1 MYDWWVL
8 QLAKLSVSRK
18 LMVGFGVLLALLLLV
33 VISSNRTLTHQ
44 TALSEQL
51 AEVASLME
59 QTQQAEQGRLAF
71 EAGSDPRQAE
81 QVRQTLA
88 GMLQRLQALRDS
100 ELNPAALAHQAEAI
114 EAYRKAFD
122 DLAAADQQR
131 SAARGVLVGTAQ
143 QALDSFARLEE
154 LMDASLAQQAG
165 DPQALQRS
173 RAVADLHQQLLM
185 VRYQVRGYVF
195 ERSDKAEQAAFA
207 AFDALRQAATTL
219 RGQLPGEADAALEQ
233 AMGSL
238 QGYRGGIEQFRAGAI
253 RTRQAQQAMQS
264 STQDMAR
271 AGRTLTEAGRQLR
284 ESTASRDRASL
295 WLIAALALAFGCV
308 AGWAINRQIVRPLDE
323 ALAQAEAIAAGDL
336 GKRPQNPLTLQR
348 RDELGQLQRVMQRM
362 GDSLRELVG
371 RIGDGVSQLAS
382 SAEELSAVTEQTRAG
397 VNSQKVET
405 DQVATAMHEMAA
417 TVQDVARNAEL
428 ASQAARQA
436 DEEARQGDAVVD
448 QAVTRIERLASE
460 MDVSSEAMARLKNE
474 SEQIG
479 SVLDVIKSVAEQT
492 NLLALNAAIEAARA
506 GDAGRGFAVV
516 ADEVRNLAHRAQ
528 ESAQQIQKMIE
539 ELQIGAQEAVSTMT
553 ESQRYSL
560 ESVEIANRA
569 GERLSSVTGRI
580 AEIDG
585 MNQSVATATEE
596 QTAVVDS
603 LNMDITEIN
612 TLNQE
617 GVENLQATL
626 RACGELET
634 QAGRLRQLVDSFKI

>member
-59 QTQQAEQGRLAF
+59 QAQQAEQGRLAF
-71 EAGSDPRQAE
+71 EAGSDRAPRPQA
-81 QVRQTLA
+81 A
-88 GMLQRLQALRDS
+88 GSDPSRDAPALRDS
-100 ELNPAALAHQAEAI
+100 ELDPAALAHQAEAI

-195 ERSDKAEQAAFA
+195 ERSDKAEQAAF
-207 AFDALRQAATTL
+207 DALRQAGTTL

-233 AMGSL
+233 AMRSL
-238 QGYRGGIEQFRAGAI
+238 QGYRGGIEQFRAGVV

-336 GKRPQNPLTLQR
+336 GKRSQNP
-348 RDELGQLQRVMQRM
+348 
-362 GDSLRELVG
+362 
-371 RIGDGVSQLAS
+371 
-382 SAEELSAVTEQTRAG
+382 
-397 VNSQKVET
+397 
-405 DQVATAMHEMAA
+405 
-417 TVQDVARNAEL
+417 
-428 ASQAARQA
+428 
-436 DEEARQGDAVVD
+436 
-448 QAVTRIERLASE
+448 
-460 MDVSSEAMARLKNE
+460 
-474 SEQIG
+474 
-479 SVLDVIKSVAEQT
+479 
-492 NLLALNAAIEAARA
+492 
-506 GDAGRGFAVV
+506 
-516 ADEVRNLAHRAQ
+516 
-528 ESAQQIQKMIE
+528 
-539 ELQIGAQEAVSTMT
+539 
-553 ESQRYSL
+553 
-560 ESVEIANRA
+560 
-569 GERLSSVTGRI
+569 
-580 AEIDG
+580 
-585 MNQSVATATEE
+585 
-596 QTAVVDS
+596 
-603 LNMDITEIN
+603 
-612 TLNQE
+612 
-617 GVENLQATL
+617 
-626 RACGELET
+626 
-634 QAGRLRQLVDSFKI
+634 

>member
-122 DLAAADQQR
+122 DLAATDQQR

-207 AFDALRQAATTL
+207 AFDA
-219 RGQLPGEADAALEQ
+219 
-233 AMGSL
+233 S
-238 QGYRGGIEQFRAGAI
+238 
-253 RTRQAQQAMQS
+253 
-264 STQDMAR
+264 AR
-271 AGRTLTEAGRQLR
+271 PPRRCVASCPARPMRRWNRPWA
-284 ESTASRDRASL
+284 ASRA
-295 WLIAALALAFGCV
+295 IV
-308 AGWAINRQIVRPLDE
+308 AGSSSSVP
-323 ALAQAEAIAAGDL
+323 
-336 GKRPQNPLTLQR
+336 
-348 RDELGQLQRVMQRM
+348 
-362 GDSLRELVG
+362 
-371 RIGDGVSQLAS
+371 AS
-382 SAEELSAVTEQTRAG
+382 SARARRSKRCKAAPRIWPG
-397 VNSQKVET
+397 PAGPSPKPVANCARAPPA
-405 DQVATAMHEMAA
+405 ATAP
-417 TVQDVARNAEL
+417 
-428 ASQAARQA
+428 AS
-436 DEEARQGDAVVD
+436 G
-448 QAVTRIERLASE
+448 
-460 MDVSSEAMARLKNE
+460 
-474 SEQIG
+474 
-479 SVLDVIKSVAEQT
+479 
-492 NLLALNAAIEAARA
+492 
-506 GDAGRGFAVV
+506 
-516 ADEVRNLAHRAQ
+516 
-528 ESAQQIQKMIE
+528 
-539 ELQIGAQEAVSTMT
+539 
-553 ESQRYSL
+553 
-560 ESVEIANRA
+560 
-569 GERLSSVTGRI
+569 
-580 AEIDG
+580 
-585 MNQSVATATEE
+585 
-596 QTAVVDS
+596 
-603 LNMDITEIN
+603 
-612 TLNQE
+612 
-617 GVENLQATL
+617 
-626 RACGELET
+626 
-634 QAGRLRQLVDSFKI
+634 

>member
-100 ELNPAALAHQAEAI
+100 ELDPAALAHQTEAI

-238 QGYRGGIEQFRAGAI
+238 QGYRGGIEQFRAGVI

-405 DQVATAMHEMAA
+405 DQVATAMHRTQQSTAEIEGLIQRLQQGAGEAA
-417 TVQDVARNAEL
+417 ERLENSRSLTASTVEL
-428 ASQAARQA
+428 ARRAGAALDSITRTVSDIQNMNLQIA
-436 DEEARQGDAVVD
+436 TAAEQQSTVAEEINR
-448 QAVTRIERLASE
+448 
-460 MDVSSEAMARLKNE
+460 
-474 SEQIG
+474 
-479 SVLDVIKSVAEQT
+479 SVLSVRDVAEQS
-492 NLLALNAAIEAARA
+492 AAA
-506 GDAGRGFAVV
+506 
-516 ADEVRNLAHRAQ
+516 
-528 ESAQQIQKMIE
+528 S
-539 ELQIGAQEAVSTMT
+539 
-553 ESQRYSL
+553 
-560 ESVEIANRA
+560 
-569 GERLSSVTGRI
+569 
-580 AEIDG
+580 
-585 MNQSVATATEE
+585 E
-596 QTAVVDS
+596 QTAAS
-603 LNMDITEIN
+603 SGELARLGT
-612 TLNQE
+612 Q
-617 GVENLQATL
+617 LQA
-626 RACGELET
+626 
-634 QAGRLRQLVDSFKI
+634 QVGRFRL

>member
-100 ELNPAALAHQAEAI
+100 ELDPAALAHQTEAI

-238 QGYRGGIEQFRAGAI
+238 QGYRGGIEQFRAGVI

-336 GKRPQNPLTLQR
+336 GKRPQNPDPPAPR
-348 RDELGQLQRVMQRM
+348 RTGPVAA
-362 GDSLRELVG
+362 SHAAHG
-371 RIGDGVSQLAS
+371 RQP
-382 SAEELSAVTEQTRAG
+382 
-397 VNSQKVET
+397 
-405 DQVATAMHEMAA
+405 
-417 TVQDVARNAEL
+417 
-428 ASQAARQA
+428 
-436 DEEARQGDAVVD
+436 
-448 QAVTRIERLASE
+448 
-460 MDVSSEAMARLKNE
+460 
-474 SEQIG
+474 
-479 SVLDVIKSVAEQT
+479 
-492 NLLALNAAIEAARA
+492 ARA
-506 GDAGRGFAVV
+506 GRADRRRRQPVGQLRRGTLGGHRADPRRGQQPESGDRPGRHRHARDGRHRAGRRAQRRTGFPGRSPGRRRGAPGRRGGRSGG
-516 ADEVRNLAHRAQ
+516 DPHRAP
-528 ESAQQIQKMIE
+528 
-539 ELQIGAQEAVSTMT
+539 G
-553 ESQRYSL
+553 
-560 ESVEIANRA
+560 
-569 GERLSSVTGRI
+569 
-580 AEIDG
+580 
-585 MNQSVATATEE
+585 
-596 QTAVVDS
+596 
-603 LNMDITEIN
+603 
-612 TLNQE
+612 
-617 GVENLQATL
+617 
-626 RACGELET
+626 
-634 QAGRLRQLVDSFKI
+634 

>member
-100 ELNPAALAHQAEAI
+100 ELDPAALAHQTEAI

-238 QGYRGGIEQFRAGAI
+238 QGYRGGIEQFRAGVI

-284 ESTASRDRASL
+284 E
-295 WLIAALALAFGCV
+295 
-308 AGWAINRQIVRPLDE
+308 
-323 ALAQAEAIAAGDL
+323 
-336 GKRPQNPLTLQR
+336 
-348 RDELGQLQRVMQRM
+348 
-362 GDSLRELVG
+362 
-371 RIGDGVSQLAS
+371 
-382 SAEELSAVTEQTRAG
+382 
-397 VNSQKVET
+397 
-405 DQVATAMHEMAA
+405 
-417 TVQDVARNAEL
+417 
-428 ASQAARQA
+428 
-436 DEEARQGDAVVD
+436 
-448 QAVTRIERLASE
+448 
-460 MDVSSEAMARLKNE
+460 
-474 SEQIG
+474 
-479 SVLDVIKSVAEQT
+479 
-492 NLLALNAAIEAARA
+492 
-506 GDAGRGFAVV
+506 
-516 ADEVRNLAHRAQ
+516 
-528 ESAQQIQKMIE
+528 
-539 ELQIGAQEAVSTMT
+539 
-553 ESQRYSL
+553 
-560 ESVEIANRA
+560 
-569 GERLSSVTGRI
+569 
-580 AEIDG
+580 
-585 MNQSVATATEE
+585 
-596 QTAVVDS
+596 
-603 LNMDITEIN
+603 
-612 TLNQE
+612 
-617 GVENLQATL
+617 
-626 RACGELET
+626 
-634 QAGRLRQLVDSFKI
+634 

>member
-143 QALDSFARLEE
+143 QALDSFAHLEE

-238 QGYRGGIEQFRAGAI
+238 QGYRGGIEQFRAGVI

-436 DEEARQGDAVVD
+436 DEEARQA
-448 QAVTRIERLASE
+448 TRWSIR
-460 MDVSSEAMARLKNE
+460 R
-474 SEQIG
+474 
-479 SVLDVIKSVAEQT
+479 
-492 NLLALNAAIEAARA
+492 
-506 GDAGRGFAVV
+506 
-516 ADEVRNLAHRAQ
+516 
-528 ESAQQIQKMIE
+528 
-539 ELQIGAQEAVSTMT
+539 
-553 ESQRYSL
+553 
-560 ESVEIANRA
+560 
-569 GERLSSVTGRI
+569 
-580 AEIDG
+580 
-585 MNQSVATATEE
+585 
-596 QTAVVDS
+596 
-603 LNMDITEIN
+603 
-612 TLNQE
+612 
-617 GVENLQATL
+617 
-626 RACGELET
+626 
-634 QAGRLRQLVDSFKI
+634 